1 MDVRSSSG
9 CVCQCVCA
17 CAHVSLALV
26 CVRMCV
32 SGCVCQGVCVHA
44 SVSLAWCVC
53 VCVCEEQ
60 LLGRVCAR
68 VCPWPRR
75 PRPKGG
81 AKAGS
86 HPPPPPPGRNSGR
99 TEGLR
104 APRCGGRTFGKA
116 SAGEGHGLLSCPSDL
131 PPCWGPQDPRPGPT
145 QPSGRGQMGQR
156 TAGSPGW
163 EPGLR
168 PALGEVHGLLQAN
181 GKGRPG
187 AAAAALALGAQGV

>member
-1 MDVRSSSG
+1 M
-9 CVCQCVCA
+9 CV
-17 CAHVSLALV
+17 SV
-26 CVRMCV
+26 CVRVHTYPWPWCV
-32 SGCVCQGVCVHA
+32 SGCVCQGVCVR
-44 SVSLAWCVC
+44 VCVCMRPCPWPGVCVC
-53 VCVCEEQ
+53 VCVRSSSWGVCV
-60 LLGRVCAR
+60 RVCVPGPGGPGLR
-68 VCPWPRR
+68 VG
-75 PRPKGG
+75 PRPE
-81 AKAGS
+81 AT
-86 HPPPPPPGRNSGR
+86 PPPPPGRNSGR